1 MNVDAIVRSML
12 SQAGVQPPEPEIQ
25 EFIAGYPAV
34 RESLGPIYAMAG
46 LPETDGVLIFRAAE

>member
-1 MNVDAIVRSML
+1 MSVDATVRAML

-34 RESLGPIYAMAG
+34 RESLRPIYAMVG
-46 LPETDGVLIFRAAE
+46 LPETDGILIFRAAE